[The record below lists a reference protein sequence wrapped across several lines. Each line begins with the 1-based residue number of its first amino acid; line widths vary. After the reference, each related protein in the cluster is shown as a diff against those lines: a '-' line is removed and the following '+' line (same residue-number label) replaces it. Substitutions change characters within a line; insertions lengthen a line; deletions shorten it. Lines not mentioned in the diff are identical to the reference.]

1 MEVVPT
7 PTVDPQAI
15 GLYATWGKRFGA
27 WLIDA
32 VVVWTAIVLL
42 DRMHIAS
49 LGRYHGLLLI
59 WPVYFTLWHGGERGQ
74 TIGKR
79 IVGIA
84 VRDAAS
90 LGRLS
95 YRRSLAR
102 WLVTA
107 LFWVLFVIPGI
118 LDGLSPLWRSER
130 RAWHDVMVGSVV
142 IRVE

>member
-15 GLYATWGKRFGA
+15 GLYATWGKRSGA

-32 VVVWTAIVLL
+32 VVVSAAIVLL
-42 DRMHIAS
+42 DRMHIGG
-49 LGRYHGLLLI
+49 LGLLLI
-59 WPVYFTLWHGGERGQ
+59 WPVYFTLCHGGERGQ

-79 IVGIA
+79 VVGIA

-95 YRRSLAR
+95 YPRSLAR

-118 LDGLSPLWRSER
+118 LDGLSPLWKSER